1 VLSSPEDI
9 DGLLTTLCA
18 AGFFPIAE
26 DATGTVIVETRPGH
40 LAADEART
48 ALPRTTQRRPRRRYS
63 AAELAGRLRS
73 ESGADAT
80 TS

>member
-1 VLSSPEDI
+1 VALR
-9 DGLLTTLCA
+9 A
-18 AGFFPIAE
+18 AGFLPIAE
-26 DATGTVIVETRPGH
+26 DATGTVIVETRPRH

-48 ALPRTTQRRPRRRYS
+48 ALRRPRRRHS